1 MPPQSTFTGRSRRR
15 KTHPWVKAG
24 DSLARAVI
32 TLGGIGTILAVLA
45 VAVFLLAVALPLFR
59 PARLTSERASS
70 AMAAPAA
77 SSSSISPSSN
87 GVEKT
92 VATCLGADEAGVV
105 AWLVDAL
112 AVAKSGDPSDVGLV
126 RVFSIADSKPL
137 LTRTAA
143 ECGLAH
149 ATTISMLPGSIQA
162 VVGFDDGTFR
172 IGRLGLESTFLAAN
186 ALPPAAV
193 ALAPGEAGAHED
205 AIIVR
210 GHTGQYATVRMVT
223 EFDAPASTSLQHPV
237 IDADMTMLSGGPL
250 VAALDAKGQVR
261 VEAISSRRNLLTDEL
276 VTTASGANIDAKSTD
291 ANTDIKTDVKTD
303 VKTDINTDA
312 TGNAGGF
319 VPRFVRVSEL
329 GDQLFLFA
337 EDGAARR
344 YEIRDVESPVLM
356 ESFDAVSDQLQPGR
370 QKVTCVAR
378 VFGGNAL
385 AVGDSAGVVRVFF
398 ATRAADAAATD
409 GLQMAVAKVFASV
422 PGSGPDHGITA
433 LAPSPRSRL
442 LAVADASGGIRLVQT
457 TTGATAASLAGGDP
471 GGLEAPARQLLIS
484 PRENRLLAADGARLA
499 AWTLNAGYPEVSL
512 RSLFGRVWYEKYPG
526 HVHAWETT
534 GHESFESKF
543 GLVPLIFGTLKATLY
558 SMLFATPI
566 AILAAIFASQFM
578 HPSWKAR
585 IKPTIEMM
593 ASLPSVVL
601 GFVAGL
607 IFAPIIERSLMTVLA
622 GFFGVPLTLLTGAF
636 LWQLLPAG
644 WRSRYAAWRFLLIA
658 AVALPAGVAVA
669 AAAAAPMERLLFNG
683 DVAAWLDG
691 RGGSGFGGWV
701 LALLPLAG
709 VLSAMLV
716 GRFVNPWL
724 RRNSRGW
731 SQHQAAIASLGT
743 FAVGIALALALAI
756 AAASFLDALRLDT
769 RGGLFGTYVQRNAL
783 IVAIGMSFAIIPLI
797 FTIADDALSSVPD
810 HLRSASLGAGAT
822 PWQTAIRVIVPAAAS
837 GLFSAVM
844 IGLGRAVGET
854 MIVLM
859 AAGNTPLMGWNLFN
873 GFQTLSAAIATE
885 LPEAARGSAHYRV
898 LFLAALTLFGMTF
911 VVNTAAEIIRQRF
924 RRRSHEL

>member
-1 MPPQSTFTGRSRRR
+1 MQPQSTFTGRSRRR
-15 KTHPWVKAG
+15 KTHPWVRAG

-45 VAVFLLAVALPLFR
+45 VAVFLLAVALPLFQ
-59 PARLTSERASS
+59 PARLTLERASS
-70 AMAAPAA
+70 VVDGVTASPSEASSPSPAA
-77 SSSSISPSSN
+77 AGDEN
-87 GVEKT
+87 R

-105 AWLVDAL
+105 AWLFDAN
-112 AVAKSGDPSDVGLV
+112 AVAKPGDRSDAGLV
-126 RVFSIADSKPL
+126 RVFSIADGTAL

-149 ATTISMLPGSIQA
+149 ATTIQMLPGGIQA
-162 VVGFDDGTFR
+162 VVGFDDGSFR
-172 IGRLGLESTFLAAN
+172 IGRLGLESTFLDAD
-186 ALPPAAV
+186 ALPPGVAGLAAGSAV
-193 ALAPGEAGAHED
+193 VRDD
-205 AIIVR
+205 AVIVR
-210 GHTGQYATVRMVT
+210 AQSGQYATVRLLT
-223 EFDAPASTSLQHPV
+223 EFDAPASTSLQRPV
-237 IDADMTMLSGGPL
+237 IDADITMLSSGPL
-250 VAALDAKGQVR
+250 VAALDATGHVR
-261 VEAISSRRNLLTDEL
+261 VETISSRRNLLTDEL
-276 VTTASGANIDAKSTD
+276 VSIASGATIDAKQTD
-291 ANTDIKTDVKTD
+291 A
-303 VKTDINTDA
+303 A
-312 TGNAGGF
+312 GGGGGF

-329 GDQLFLFA
+329 GDQLFLIA
-337 EDGAARR
+337 VDGAARR

-356 ESFDAVSDQLQPGR
+356 ESFDAAVDGQR
-370 QKVTCVAR
+370 VTCVAR

-385 AVGDSAGVVRVFF
+385 AVGDSAGTVWVLF
-398 ATRAADAAATD
+398 ATRSADAVATD
-409 GLQMAVAKVFASV
+409 GLQMAAAKVFEAV
-422 PGSGPDHGITA
+422 ADEGPDRSITA
-433 LAPSPRSRL
+433 LAASPRSRL

-457 TTGATAASLAGGDP
+457 TTGATAASLRSIDP
-471 GGLEAPARQLLIS
+471 GGLEAPARQLLIA

-499 AWTLNAGYPEVSL
+499 AWTLKAGYPEVSW
-512 RSLFGRVWYEKYPG
+512 RSLFGRVWYEKYPVA
-526 HVHAWETT
+526 VHAWETT

-636 LWQLLPAG
+636 FWQLLPVG

-658 AVALPAGVAVA
+658 TVALPAGVAVA

-731 SQHQAAIASLGT
+731 SQQQAAIASLGT

-911 VVNTAAEIIRQRF
+911 VVNTAAEIVRQRF

>member
-45 VAVFLLAVALPLFR
+45 VAVFLLAVALPLFQ

-77 SSSSISPSSN
+77 SSSSGSPSSQ
-87 GVEKT
+87 GVDKT

-105 AWLVDAL
+105 AWLVDAH
-112 AVAKSGDPSDVGLV
+112 AVAKSGDPADAGLV
-126 RVFSIADSKPL
+126 RVFSIADGKPL

-143 ECGLAH
+143 ECGLAR
-149 ATTISMLPGSIQA
+149 ATTITMLPGSIQA
-162 VVGFDDGTFR
+162 VVGFDDGSFR
-172 IGRLGLESTFLAAN
+172 IGRLGLESTFLSAN
-186 ALPPAAV
+186 ALPPAAA
-193 ALAPGEAGAHED
+193 ALAPGEAGTHED
-205 AIIVR
+205 VVVVR
-210 GHTGQYATVRMVT
+210 GHTGQYAIVRMVT
-223 EFDAPASTSLQHPV
+223 EFDAPASTSLQRPV
-237 IDADMTMLSGGPL
+237 IDADITMLSGGPL

-276 VTTASGANIDAKSTD
+276 VTTASGSTIDAKPTD
-291 ANTDIKTDVKTD
+291 AK
-303 VKTDINTDA
+303 
-312 TGNAGGF
+312 GNADEF
-319 VPRFVRVSEL
+319 LPRFVRVSEL
-329 GDQLFLFA
+329 GDQLFLVA

-356 ESFDAVSDQLQPGR
+356 ESFDVVPDQVRADQLRSGR

-398 ATRAADAAATD
+398 ATRAADAVATD

-422 PGSGPDHGITA
+422 AGSGPDHGITA

-471 GGLEAPARQLLIS
+471 GGLEAPARQLLIA
-484 PRENRLLAADGARLA
+484 PRENRLLAADDARLA
-499 AWTLNAGYPEVSL
+499 AWTLSAGYPEVSW

-636 LWQLLPAG
+636 FWQLLPVG

-731 SQHQAAIASLGT
+731 SQQQAAIASLGT
-743 FAVGIALALALAI
+743 FAVGIALALALGI

-859 AAGNTPLMGWNLFN
+859 AAGNTPLMGWSLFN

-911 VVNTAAEIIRQRF
+911 VVNTAAEIVRQRF

>member
-15 KTHPWVKAG
+15 KTHPWVRGG
-24 DSLARAVI
+24 DALARAVI

-59 PARLTSERASS
+59 PAVLTLERSSS
-70 AMAAPAA
+70 AVGGVT
-77 SSSSISPSSN
+77 SPSSPSGTTGEN
-87 GVEKT
+87 
-92 VATCLGADEAGVV
+92 VATCLGADEDGVV
-105 AWLVDAL
+105 AWLLDPL
-112 AVAKSGDPSDVGLV
+112 AAMQPGDSPSSGLV
-126 RVFSIADSKPL
+126 RVFSIAEGTPL
-137 LTRTAA
+137 LTRPAA

-149 ATTISMLPGSIQA
+149 ATTITMLPGGIQT
-162 VVGFDDGTFR
+162 VVGFDDGSFR
-172 IGRLGLESTFLAAN
+172 IGRLGLESMFLATE
-186 ALPPAAV
+186 ALPAA
-193 ALAPGEAGAHED
+193 ADGLAPGAAVEHEGAV
-205 AIIVR
+205 IVR
-210 GHTGQYATVRMVT
+210 TLSGQYATVRMVT
-223 EFDAPASTSLQHPV
+223 EFEAPPSTALQHPV
-237 IDADMTMLSGGPL
+237 IDADITMLTGGPL
-250 VAALDAKGQVR
+250 VAALDTNGQVR
-261 VEAISSRRNLLTDEL
+261 VETISSRRNLLTDEL
-276 VTTASGANIDAKSTD
+276 VTTASGATIDGQPTD
-291 ANTDIKTDVKTD
+291 A
-303 VKTDINTDA
+303 A
-312 TGNAGGF
+312 GNAGGF

-329 GDQLFLFA
+329 GDQLFLIA
-337 EDGAARR
+337 ADGAARR

-356 ESFDAVSDQLQPGR
+356 ESFDVAPDGHT
-370 QKVTCVAR
+370 VTCVAR

-398 ATRAADAAATD
+398 ATRPADAVAMD
-409 GLQMAVAKVFASV
+409 GLQMAAAKEFAVVAD
-422 PGSGPDHGITA
+422 SGTERGITA
-433 LAPSPRSRL
+433 IAASPRSRL

-457 TTGATAASLAGGDP
+457 TTGATAASLRGGEAGGLD
-471 GGLEAPARQLLIS
+471 APARLLLIA

-499 AWTLNAGYPEVSL
+499 AWALNAGYPEVSW
-512 RSLFGRVWYEKYPG
+512 RSLFGQVWYEKYPDQ
-526 HVHAWETT
+526 VHAWETT

-578 HPSWKAR
+578 HPRWKAR

-607 IFAPIIERSLMTVLA
+607 IFAPIIERSLMTMLA
-622 GFFGVPLTLLTGAF
+622 GLFCVPLTLLTGAF
-636 LWQLLPAG
+636 LWQLLPPG
-644 WRSRYAAWRFLLIA
+644 WRSRYAAWRFLLIG

-669 AAAAAPMERLLFNG
+669 GVAATPMERLLFNG

-691 RGGSGFGGWV
+691 RGGSGFGGWL

-709 VLSAMLV
+709 VMSAMLI

-731 SQHQAAIASLGT
+731 SQHQAAVVSLGT
-743 FAVGIALALALAI
+743 FAVCIGLALALDI

>member
-45 VAVFLLAVALPLFR
+45 VAVFLLAVALPLFQ

-77 SSSSISPSSN
+77 SSSSGSPSSQ

-105 AWLVDAL
+105 AWLVDAH
-112 AVAKSGDPSDVGLV
+112 AAAESGDPADAGLV
-126 RVFSIADSKPL
+126 RVFSIADGKPL
-137 LTRTAA
+137 LTRTAT
-143 ECGLAH
+143 ECGLAR
-149 ATTISMLPGSIQA
+149 ATTITMLPGSIQA
-162 VVGFDDGTFR
+162 VVGFDDGSFR
-172 IGRLGLESTFLAAN
+172 IGRLGLESTFLSAN

-193 ALAPGEAGAHED
+193 ALAPGEAGTHED
-205 AIIVR
+205 VVVVR

-223 EFDAPASTSLQHPV
+223 EFDAPASTSLQRPV
-237 IDADMTMLSGGPL
+237 IDADITMLSGGPL
-250 VAALDAKGQVR
+250 VAALDANGQVR

-276 VTTASGANIDAKSTD
+276 VTTASGSTIDAKSTD
-291 ANTDIKTDVKTD
+291 AKG
-303 VKTDINTDA
+303 DA
-312 TGNAGGF
+312 AGF

-329 GDQLFLFA
+329 GDQLFLVA

-356 ESFDAVSDQLQPGR
+356 ESFDAVPDQVRTDQLQPGR

-398 ATRAADAAATD
+398 ATRAADAVATD

-422 PGSGPDHGITA
+422 AGSGPDHGITA

-457 TTGATAASLAGGDP
+457 TTGATAPALAGGDP
-471 GGLEAPARQLLIS
+471 GGLEAPARQLLIA

-499 AWTLNAGYPEVSL
+499 AWTLNAGYPEVSW

-636 LWQLLPAG
+636 FWQLLPVG

-724 RRNSRGW
+724 RRNSLGW
-731 SQHQAAIASLGT
+731 SQQQAAIASLGT

-911 VVNTAAEIIRQRF
+911 VVNTAAEIVRQRF

>member
-45 VAVFLLAVALPLFR
+45 VAVFLLAVALPLFQ

-77 SSSSISPSSN
+77 SSSSGSPSSQ

-105 AWLVDAL
+105 AWLVDAH
-112 AVAKSGDPSDVGLV
+112 AAAKSGDPADAGLV
-126 RVFSIADSKPL
+126 RVFSIADGKPL

-143 ECGLAH
+143 ECGLAR
-149 ATTISMLPGSIQA
+149 ATTITMLPGSIQA
-162 VVGFDDGTFR
+162 VVGFDDGSFR
-172 IGRLGLESTFLAAN
+172 IGRLGLESTFLSAN

-193 ALAPGEAGAHED
+193 ALAPGEAGVHED
-205 AIIVR
+205 VVVVR

-223 EFDAPASTSLQHPV
+223 EFDAPASTSLQRPV
-237 IDADMTMLSGGPL
+237 IDADITMLSGGPL
-250 VAALDAKGQVR
+250 VAALDANGQVR

-276 VTTASGANIDAKSTD
+276 VTTASGSTIDAKSTD
-291 ANTDIKTDVKTD
+291 AKGD
-303 VKTDINTDA
+303 
-312 TGNAGGF
+312 AGGF

-329 GDQLFLFA
+329 GDQLFLVA

-356 ESFDAVSDQLQPGR
+356 ESFDAVPDQVRTDQLQPGR

-398 ATRAADAAATD
+398 ATRAADAVATD

-422 PGSGPDHGITA
+422 AGSGPDHGITA

-457 TTGATAASLAGGDP
+457 TTGATAAALAGGDP
-471 GGLEAPARQLLIS
+471 GGLEAPARQLLIA

-499 AWTLNAGYPEVSL
+499 AWTLNAGYPEVSW

-526 HVHAWETT
+526 HVHAWEAT

-636 LWQLLPAG
+636 FWQLLPVG

-731 SQHQAAIASLGT
+731 SQQQAAIASLGT
-743 FAVGIALALALAI
+743 FAVGIALALAIAI
-756 AAASFLDALRLDT
+756 AAASFFDALRLDT

-911 VVNTAAEIIRQRF
+911 VVNTAAEIVRQRF

>member
-77 SSSSISPSSN
+77 SSSSGSPSSQ

-92 VATCLGADEAGVV
+92 VATCLGADETGVV
-105 AWLVDAL
+105 AWLFDAH
-112 AVAKSGDPSDVGLV
+112 AVAKSGDPADAGLV
-126 RVFSIADSKPL
+126 RVFSIADGKPL

-162 VVGFDDGTFR
+162 VVGFDDGSFR
-172 IGRLGLESTFLAAN
+172 IGRLGLESTFLAADS
-186 ALPPAAV
+186 LPPVAV
-193 ALAPGEAGAHED
+193 ALASGEAGTHED

-223 EFDAPASTSLQHPV
+223 EFDAPASTSLQRPV
-237 IDADMTMLSGGPL
+237 IDADITLVSGGPL

-261 VEAISSRRNLLTDEL
+261 VETISSRRNLLTDEL
-276 VTTASGANIDAKSTD
+276 VTTASGSTIDTKSTD
-291 ANTDIKTDVKTD
+291 AKTDAKTDV
-303 VKTDINTDA
+303 

-329 GDQLFLFA
+329 GDQLFLVA
-337 EDGAARR
+337 EEGAARR

-356 ESFDAVSDQLQPGR
+356 ESFDAVPDQLRPDPLQPGR

-398 ATRAADAAATD
+398 ATRAVDAAATD

-422 PGSGPDHGITA
+422 AGSGPDHGITA

-457 TTGATAASLAGGDP
+457 TTGATAATLAGDDP
-471 GGLEAPARQLLIS
+471 GGLEAPARQLLIA

-499 AWTLNAGYPEVSL
+499 AWTLNAGYPEVSW

-607 IFAPIIERSLMTVLA
+607 IFAPIIEHSLMTVLA

-636 LWQLLPAG
+636 CWQLLPVG

-658 AVALPAGVAVA
+658 AVALPAGAAVA

-731 SQHQAAIASLGT
+731 SQQQAAIASLGT

-756 AAASFLDALRLDT
+756 AAASFFDALRLDT